1 MCDSE
6 WERDGWSQKWSD
18 KVWQCMN
25 ESALLQYNVPQ
36 HWDIT
41 VDIVVYVQKL
51 TAAIWDGTNNMTIIC
66 VRTYVLYVCITH

>member
-1 MCDSE
+1 
-6 WERDGWSQKWSD
+6 
-18 KVWQCMN
+18 MN

-51 TAAIWDGTNNMTIIC
+51 TAAI
-66 VRTYVLYVCITH
+66 